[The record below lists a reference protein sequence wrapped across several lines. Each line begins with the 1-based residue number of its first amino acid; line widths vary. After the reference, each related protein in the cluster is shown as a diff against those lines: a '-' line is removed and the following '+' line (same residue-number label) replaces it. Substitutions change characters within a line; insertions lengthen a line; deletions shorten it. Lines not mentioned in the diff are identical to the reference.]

1 MDPNLLILETV
12 YLKIKDRSYAINL
25 NEYESIGTHWI
36 ALYVNDMQHTFRA
49 EHIPKEIKNFIGN
62 RNITA
67 NIFRIRAYGSIMCE
81 YFSIGLIDFML
92 KDNDGKTILKY
103 FQ

>member
-36 ALYVNDMQHTFRA
+36 ALYVNDMQHTFIA
-49 EHIPKEIKNFIGN
+49 SEL
-62 RNITA
+62 
-67 NIFRIRAYGSIMCE
+67 NIFRKK
-81 YFSIGLIDFML
+81 L
-92 KDNDGKTILKY
+92 KTSLATEI
-103 FQ
+103 